1 MSSRFA
7 LLLLVPMISGAATQP
22 APAISEV
29 ANAASNLAPGLPGS
43 GIAQGSIFTVYGSN
57 LGPASPC
64 SASTTPYTTPL
75 CGVSLTVT
83 VNGTSTYPIPT
94 FVYPTQINAILP
106 SPTPVG
112 NGTIT
117 VTYNNQTSATSPIQV
132 VTAAFGTFT
141 PTYGYGQAIVQVW
154 PSYSLNTIINTFHP
168 NDVGILWGTGLGAI
182 LSGSDADTP
191 VIGNIGSP
199 TMYVGNTAVTP
210 VYAGRSSQYPGLD
223 QVNFYVPQGVQ
234 GCYVPIAVKAGGTV
248 SNIGTI
254 AVSSAGTN
262 TCSDSVMGQDLVN
275 QLASGSNVSFGYI
288 RLLSQS
294 ATYAGLAAAGN
305 SSGDYAYAT
314 FSEFTPQTAYLA
326 EYGVSTGYCVASSEQ
341 YPADMSIA
349 QLDAGSALVFTVS
362 PLVAPGP
369 MTPEYSG
376 SGYYYLFLGA
386 SGKFLYSDYHYTVS
400 GTGGANV
407 GLFAAT
413 DVTGNVSAH
422 LTSAVNQNIPR
433 SSDLTLQ
440 WSYTDAALQN
450 VPLTIGGYSYSS
462 DLTQAGVFQC
472 TAPAGAT
479 SFTIPSWVL
488 STLPPS
494 GTAQNGSLTY
504 PLGVIWIGQYNTGAT
519 FSAPGLNGG
528 VITDAFFQGS
538 LVNFQ

>member
-1 MSSRFA
+1 MS
-7 LLLLVPMISGAATQP
+7 
-22 APAISEV
+22 
-29 ANAASNLAPGLPGS
+29 
-43 GIAQGSIFTVYGSN
+43 
-57 LGPASPC
+57 
-64 SASTTPYTTPL
+64 
-75 CGVSLTVT
+75 VS
-83 VNGTSTYPIPT
+83 
-94 FVYPTQINAILP
+94 
-106 SPTPVG
+106 
-112 NGTIT
+112 
-117 VTYNNQTSATSPIQV
+117 
-132 VTAAFGTFT
+132 
-141 PTYGYGQAIVQVW
+141 W
-154 PSYSLNTIINTFHP
+154 
-168 NDVGILWGTGLGAI
+168 WGTGFGAI

-369 MTPEYSG
+369 MTLGNHPLETVISQFTQFNGELVGNGAEVLFRWITAKMTSQKRGLGDPRQTLVLNLSVLGDQDPERVDAERRPEG
-376 SGYYYLFLGA
+376 EV
-386 SGKFLYSDYHYTVS
+386 DE
-400 GTGGANV
+400 ANAAEDDGEQARPGVV
-407 GLFAAT
+407 GQEA
-413 DVTGNVSAH
+413 
-422 LTSAVNQNIPR
+422 P
-433 SSDLTLQ
+433 SSDH
-440 WSYTDAALQN
+440 
-450 VPLTIGGYSYSS
+450 
-462 DLTQAGVFQC
+462 
-472 TAPAGAT
+472 
-479 SFTIPSWVL
+479 PS
-488 STLPPS
+488 
-494 GTAQNGSLTY
+494 NGE
-504 PLGVIWIGQYNTGAT
+504 A
-519 FSAPGLNGG
+519 
-528 VITDAFFQGS
+528 
-538 LVNFQ
+538 